1 MSKKLLL
8 FLIVI
13 APIWQVGYAD
23 HEADPQTLR
32 ALEGIFPEMKPD
44 RISHSPIPGLYE
56 LTYGPDVVY
65 VTKDGRYLVQGNVFD
80 VAERKNLTEPKRR
93 QARIAAI
100 DTLGEDSMIV
110 FGPKQAK
117 YQVTVFTDV
126 ECGYCRKLHQE
137 MNELNG
143 LGVKIRYLAFPRA
156 GIGSETYNTMVSV
169 WCADDPQKAMTDAKS
184 GRAVAP
190 KQCENPVR
198 DHYTMGRS
206 LGVNGTPTL
215 VLENGEVVPGY
226 VPAQRLVQMIEA
238 ERSKTAARTTS
249 QPNTQ

>member
-1 MSKKLLL
+1 MSQKALL
-8 FLIVI
+8 FFFVGLII
-13 APIWQVGYAD
+13 PGWQVGHAD
-23 HEADPQTLR
+23 HEADPKTLR
-32 ALEGIFPEMKPD
+32 ALEGVFPEAKPD
-44 RISHSPIPGLYE
+44 QIGHSPIPGIYE

-65 VTKDGRYLVQGNVFD
+65 VTKDGRYLLQGNVYD
-80 VAERKNLTEPKRR
+80 VVERKNLTEPKRK

-100 DTLGEDSMIV
+100 DSLGVDSMIV
-110 FGPKQAK
+110 FRPKQPK

-137 MNELNG
+137 MSELNG
-143 LGVKIRYLAFPRA
+143 LGVEIRYLAFPRA
-156 GIGSETYNTMVSV
+156 GIGSQTYNTMVSV

-215 VLENGEVVPGY
+215 VLENGEVLPGY

-238 ERSKTAARTTS
+238 QRGNTAAR
-249 QPNTQ
+249 